1 MHFSTT
7 FSLLTLLL
15 LTTTV
20 FAYPPRYTRNRSQW
34 HTRDTNLDQQKVKRD
49 VENEMHIVRNTA
61 EKAGIPIQV
70 KTGRSSDREVHAVL
84 DLVRW
89 RQNELY
95 HETLGKERYGGKG
108 STLMQSTME
117 GAVNG
122 KAK

>member
-1 MHFSTT
+1 M
-7 FSLLTLLL
+7 
-15 LTTTV
+15 
-20 FAYPPRYTRNRSQW
+20 
-34 HTRDTNLDQQKVKRD
+34 
-49 VENEMHIVRNTA
+49 RNTA